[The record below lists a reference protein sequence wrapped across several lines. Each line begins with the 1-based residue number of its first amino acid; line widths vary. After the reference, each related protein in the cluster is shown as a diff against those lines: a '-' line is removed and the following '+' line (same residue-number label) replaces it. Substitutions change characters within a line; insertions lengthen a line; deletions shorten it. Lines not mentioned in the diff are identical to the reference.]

1 MRSDQHTVND
11 LTAYKLGLTQTASV
25 LFISIDYEGGAT
37 AYFDI
42 QIAVRHANGTE
53 DILLN
58 WYNFANRVSSG
69 SGYQTFSFNCPQKDL
84 TPTDAIVV
92 RLRARMAG
100 ATSIAEFVTEQ
111 LGGVQLPGSTWTF
124 YVYTYA
130 IISRYYSVGAIYWG
144 DANHNTRVE
153 NFTWTSPAVPPP
165 AGVPRFI
172 GDGLAGAAIIALM
185 QHSPKVLRWPF
196 RGLK

>member
-1 MRSDQHTVND
+1 MTTETRYMRSDQHTVNG

-25 LFISIDYEGGAT
+25 LFISIDYEGGTT

-53 DILLN
+53 DILLD

-69 SGYQTFSFNCPQKDL
+69 SGYQTYSFNCPQKNL
-84 TPTDAIVV
+84 SPTDAVVV

-100 ATSIAEFVTEQ
+100 ATSVAEFITEQ
-111 LGGVQLPGSTWTF
+111 LGGIQLPASTWTF

-130 IISRYYSVGAIYWG
+130 SISRYYSVGAIYWG
-144 DANHNTRVE
+144 NAGYNTRIE
-153 NFTWTSPAVPPP
+153 NFAWTPYVPPAV
-165 AGVPRFI
+165 GVPRWI
-172 GDGLAGAAIIALM
+172 GDGLAGAVII
-185 QHSPKVLRWPF
+185 V
-196 RGLK
+196 